1 MYSEQMNRKTVDWLI
16 QNKGSNSGKQIL
28 LLNKP
33 KTKPHSEMSM
43 NTQFSMQ
50 QFTYVPV
57 N

>member
-16 QNKGSNSGKQIL
+16 QNKGSNSGKQIF
-28 LLNKP
+28 LLNKH